1 MEVKSVEKK
10 QFDEA
15 SLWKAF
21 QKGDFEARN
30 ALIEEYT
37 PLVKY
42 VAGRVK
48 MVVPSQI
55 EFDDLVSFGIFGL
68 IQAVERFDPKQ
79 GIKFSTYAATR
90 IRGAILDELRAQDWI
105 SRSSRDK
112 AKRLNQ
118 AYAKLEQSLGRSPED
133 EEIANELGIT
143 LEEYHRMAME
153 ANIPELTSLN
163 SLIDPESGSELIDMI
178 AAENERPEEVVY
190 DKEIQRLLAEAIDRL
205 KEQEKLVLALYYYEE
220 LTQTEIAQVLELSPA
235 RVSQIHSRAV
245 LRLRGMLSRKRALFL

>member
-1 MEVKSVEKK
+1 MEKK
-10 QFDEA
+10 KCDEKA
-15 SLWKAF
+15 LWKAF
-21 QKGDFEARN
+21 HGGDREARN

-48 MVVPSQI
+48 MVVPDHV
-55 EFDDLVSFGIFGL
+55 ELNDLVSFGILGL
-68 IQAVERFDPKQ
+68 IQAVERFDPDQ

-105 SRSSRDK
+105 SRSSREK
-112 AKRLNQ
+112 AKRLS
-118 AYAKLEQSLGRSPED
+118 KLYSEMEQRLGRYPED
-133 EEIANELGIT
+133 EEVAKALDIS
-143 LEEYHRMAME
+143 LEQFHQMVSE

-163 SLIDPESGSELIDMI
+163 TVIDPESSMELIDLV
-178 AAENERPEEVVY
+178 ADHNEGPESALY
-190 DKEIQRLLAEAIDRL
+190 DKEVQRLLGEAVDRL

-220 LTQTEIAQVLELSPA
+220 LTQMEIAQVLDLSTA
-235 RVSQIHSRAV
+235 RVSQIHSKAI

>member
-1 MEVKSVEKK
+1 MEKK
-10 QFDEA
+10 RFDES
-15 SLWKAF
+15 SLWAAF
-21 QKGDFEARN
+21 QKGDLEARN
-30 ALIEEYT
+30 TLIEEYT

-48 MVVPSQI
+48 MIVPSQI

-68 IQAVERFDPKQ
+68 IQAVERFDLKQ
-79 GIKFSTYAATR
+79 GIKFSTYAVPR

-105 SRSSRDK
+105 SRSSREK

-118 AYAKLEQSLGRSPED
+118 AYYKLEQSLGRAPED
-133 EEIANELGIT
+133 EEIAKDLGLT
-143 LEEYHRMAME
+143 MEEYHRMTME

-163 SLIDPESGSELIDMI
+163 TLIDPESGSELIEII
-178 AAENERPEEVVY
+178 ASENERPETVVY
-190 DKEIQRLLAEAIDRL
+190 DKEIQRILADAIDRL

-220 LTQTEIAQVLELSPA
+220 LTQMEIAQVLDLSPA
-235 RVSQIHSRAV
+235 RVSQIHSRAI

>member
-1 MEVKSVEKK
+1 MEVNSVEKK
-10 QFDEA
+10 QYDESA
-15 SLWKAF
+15 LWKAF

-48 MVVPSQI
+48 MVVPAQI

-68 IQAVERFDPKQ
+68 IQAIERFDPKQ

-133 EEIANELGIT
+133 EELARELDIT
-143 LEEYHRMAME
+143 LEEYYRMATE

-220 LTQTEIAQVLELSPA
+220 LTQTEIAQVLDLSPA
-235 RVSQIHSRAV
+235 RVSQIHSRAI